1 MLASAAQ
8 QGLVAT
14 DITPNTTIGDVKGK
28 VIIKVQLNGGYTGA
42 WSQLAG
48 ANVWTNIY
56 KEAAESDPYY
66 SPMLYGTLPAT
77 NAGGTS
83 ASALTGD
90 MNVIY
95 SDCANPVV
103 HYYLN
108 NWTWKN
114 GVKDNA
120 TDVLAKYASNY
131 NSTEHKNFAMTY
143 LGGCGAHSTLGAYT
157 YYTNQ
162 VAETLN
168 TL

>member
-1 MLASAAQ
+1 M
-8 QGLVAT
+8 
-14 DITPNTTIGDVKGK
+14 
-28 VIIKVQLNGGYTGA
+28 
-42 WSQLAG
+42 
-48 ANVWTNIY
+48 
-56 KEAAESDPYY
+56 
-66 SPMLYGTLPAT
+66 
-77 NAGGTS
+77 
-83 ASALTGD
+83 
-90 MNVIY
+90 
-95 SDCANPVV
+95 
-103 HYYLN
+103 N

-168 TL
+168 TLWLNNTNKPAQKPWGWVMFNRVGDATNVPTTAQGIQAVIEHNADPAFTLARRPASQATPTGDVSGANNGNSLW